1 MRACVRARFGVGAG
15 AWVVEEAAK
24 NDKRERIVGATVIA
38 AFEPVLVGAF
48 AAAGIGAA
56 PQTCAKAASDWI
68 RFGVA
73 GTGEHLAGD
82 LGSNAR
88 KGRARP
94 ERPGE
99 PMIKLMVSFGDFL

>member
-1 MRACVRARFGVGAG
+1 VGGCV
-15 AWVVEEAAK
+15 
-24 NDKRERIVGATVIA
+24 
-38 AFEPVLVGAF
+38 
-48 AAAGIGAA
+48 AAARIGAA
-56 PQTCAKAASDWI
+56 PQRCAKAASDWI

-94 ERPGE
+94 ERPANQL
-99 PMIKLMVSFGDFL
+99 IKIMVSFGDFL